1 MRRSQ
6 IDVNSHA
13 FHGDGGDTAEA
24 VKRYNHKTKT
34 MGSTLG
40 SLGMGKPQEK
50 SPKVSLGLNLVVGEV
65 GKTPSMRRQHDILQA
80 ELLEVMQKKS

>member
-6 IDVNSHA
+6 IDLNSHA
-13 FHGDGGDTAEA
+13 FLGDGGDTAGA

-40 SLGMGKPQEK
+40 SLGMGKLQGK
-50 SPKVSLGLNLVVGEV
+50 SPKISVGLNLVVGEV

-80 ELLEVMQKKS
+80 ELEVMQRKS